1 MLVQA
6 AHLTLTSHPL
16 SIPKPA
22 HVAGTGALM
31 KQTAAS
37 CSSPPSPTPGQL
49 PTWRGQEVGA
59 ASFHHRGLVPC
70 PPPSGSGC
78 TLLWEHPLPGGT
90 CTRTQAPA
98 PVLEIT
104 GVGAPSFVP
113 LLQVC
118 TVVTGALPSLPW
130 LYLLDFSYLWA
141 GLCLVL
147 HFYST

>member
-1 MLVQA
+1 M
-6 AHLTLTSHPL
+6 
-16 SIPKPA
+16 
-22 HVAGTGALM
+22 
-31 KQTAAS
+31 
-37 CSSPPSPTPGQL
+37 GQL
-49 PTWRGQEVGA
+49 PSITGVL
-59 ASFHHRGLVPC
+59 SHVP
-70 PPPSGSGC
+70 PLQALDVRSSGSTHC
-78 TLLWEHPLPGGT
+78 TRTGT

-141 GLCLVL
+141 GLCLIL